1 MKITQ
6 LFSSPSL
13 TGPFALR
20 HFRLWVG
27 PRETRVGAHRR
38 SLALPCGEWHPL
50 RCLAWKQPCPRL
62 RLFSS
67 FLPQFSSNDEI
78 QKRVYSSCPEGSES
92 PSLSQL
98 DTNGTKE
105 EDFGTLSDKY
115 SSRKMFRKTTSD
127 FHNLRFQEFEDEE
140 DEILQKPWKGRRNTP
155 HWYFY
160 QCKRLI
166 KEDKLAEALDL
177 FERQMLKEER
187 LQPIECNYTVL
198 IGGCGRAGYLTKAFK
213 LYNDMK
219 KRDLEP
225 SDATYTALFNSCAES
240 PWKDS
245 GLQSALKLQQ
255 QLRAKNIQLNLKSY
269 HALLKATA
277 LSADIKMCFEVFK
290 EIILKGHAITNETFN
305 FLLMGCIQDKKTGF
319 RYALQVW
326 RQMLKIGIE
335 PTVHSY
341 NLMLCAARDCDLGD
355 PKVASDLLL
364 KLEGEPALL
373 QLKAGKQH
381 QRKKIQKQKG
391 TVTKLDVHLL
401 EKQLFQEIS
410 KDTQDPSNLQK
421 VREANEIQ
429 PEQEDD
435 KGGLDSK
442 PADSLVVQ
450 NQSLSRLEPVKTD
463 IAQFSEPVC
472 RLPNLLDLKISY
484 LNVVSLGTVTTATDR
499 LALMGEMDGFLSK
512 MKEDQLEPN
521 IKTLTLLAEIVRPD
535 SPSVSSLLAL
545 LDKHKVEAD
554 VTFFNTL
561 VRKKSKL
568 GDLQGAKKLLP
579 ILARRGLIPNMQ
591 TFCNLAIGCL
601 TKNHGMQLLTDM
613 KNCGMIP
620 NTYIYST
627 LISSAVKKLDYAYL
641 IDLLRNMKNNKV
653 PVNEVIIRQL
663 EFAATYP
670 PTFDRYKRK
679 NPYLEKIDGFRAY
692 YKNWLK
698 IMLAEETPHPWEK
711 YRTKPTSNK
720 ANEEETKA
728 TKGMG
733 DQEEQTIS

>member
-1 MKITQ
+1 MKIIQ

-13 TGPFALR
+13 TGSLALR
-20 HFRLWVG
+20 HFGPWVG
-27 PRETRVGAHRR
+27 PSETRLGGRR
-38 SLALPCGEWHPL
+38 KSLAFPCVEWHLL
-50 RCLAWKQPCPRL
+50 RCLGWKQPYGML

-67 FLPQFSSNDEI
+67 SLPKFSSNDEI
-78 QKRVYSSCPEGSES
+78 QKRVHSSSLEVSES
-92 PSLSQL
+92 HSLPKL
-98 DTNGTKE
+98 DTNGNEE

-127 FHNLRFQEFEDEE
+127 FHNLRSQEFEDEE
-140 DEILQKPWKGRRNTP
+140 DKMLQKPWKGRRNTP

-187 LQPIECNYTVL
+187 LQPIECNYSVL
-198 IGGCGRAGYLTKAFK
+198 IGGCGRAGYLKKAFK

-225 SDATYTALFNSCAES
+225 SDATYTALFNSCANS
-240 PWKDS
+240 PWKDT

-255 QLRAKNIQLNLKSY
+255 QLRAKNIELNLKSY

-277 LSADIKMCFEVFK
+277 LCGDITMCFEVFK
-290 EIILKGHAITNETFN
+290 EIVLKGHAITNETFN

-335 PTVHSY
+335 PNAHSY
-341 NLMLCAARDCDLGD
+341 NLMLFAARDCDLGD

-364 KLEGEPALL
+364 KLEEEPALL
-373 QLKAGKQH
+373 QLKAGKKH
-381 QRKKIQKQKG
+381 QRKKIQEQKG
-391 TVTKLDVHLL
+391 TVAKLDVHLL
-401 EKQLFQEIS
+401 ERQLFQGIS
-410 KDTQDPSNLQK
+410 RETQDPPNLQK
-421 VREANEIQ
+421 VGEANEVQ

-442 PADSLVVQ
+442 PANSLVAQ

-472 RLPNLLDLKISY
+472 PLPNLLDLKISY
-484 LNVVSLGTVTTATDR
+484 LNVVSLGTVTTAADR
-499 LALMGEMDGFLSK
+499 LALMGEMDGFLRK
-512 MKEDQLEPN
+512 MTEDQVEPN

-535 SPSVSSLLAL
+535 TPSVFLLLDL

-579 ILARRGLIPNMQ
+579 ILSRRGLIPNMQ

-613 KNCGMIP
+613 KKCGMIP
-620 NTYIYST
+620 NIYIYST

-670 PTFDRYKRK
+670 PTFDRYKKK

-698 IMLAEETPHPWEK
+698 IMLVEETPHPWQK
-711 YRTKPTSNK
+711 YRTNK

-733 DQEEQTIS
+733 NQEEQTLS